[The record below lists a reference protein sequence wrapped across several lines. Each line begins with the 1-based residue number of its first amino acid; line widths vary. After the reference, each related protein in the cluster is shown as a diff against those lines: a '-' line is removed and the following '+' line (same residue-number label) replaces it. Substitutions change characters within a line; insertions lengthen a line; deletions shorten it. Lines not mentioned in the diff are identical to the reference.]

1 MKNFAEEIQE
11 ILNSPRPVIIVTS
24 SIEKLCADIEGR
36 EYYSPDMGVFA
47 KEMNDCDE
55 DEDDCD
61 CEDCS
66 QDFDPEDFSMG
77 FETALLSMKEGYS
90 VKRAKWSEDATIF
103 IRNSTIFW
111 EPKPE
116 DKCIYKYEA
125 TMEDIMATD
134 WNIVHHE

>member
-1 MKNFAEEIQE
+1 MKDFAEEIQE
-11 ILNSPRPVIIVTS
+11 ILNSPSPVIIVTT
-24 SIEKLCADIEGR
+24 SIEKLCAAIEGR

-47 KEMNDCDE
+47 EKMDDVNYD
-55 DEDDCD
+55 DDCD

-66 QDFDPEDFSMG
+66 QDFNPEDFTMG
-77 FETALLSMKEGYS
+77 FETALLSMKDGYS
-90 VKRAKWSEDATIF
+90 VKRAKWSEDAAIF

-116 DKCIYKYEA
+116 DKCIYKFEA

-134 WNIVHHE
+134 WNIVHHD

>member
-1 MKNFAEEIQE
+1 MKDFAEEIQE
-11 ILNSPRPVIIVTS
+11 ILNSPRPVIIAITP
-24 SIEKLCADIEGR
+24 IEKLCADIEGR

-47 KEMNDCDE
+47 EEMNDCDE
-55 DEDDCD
+55 DDDCD

-66 QDFDPEDFSMG
+66 QDFDPGDFTMG
-77 FETALLSMKEGYS
+77 FETALLSMKEGYT
-90 VKRAKWSEDATIF
+90 VKRAKWSDGAAIF

-134 WNIVHHE
+134 WNIVHHD